1 MATFNK
7 NKLNGPYQSIAGLRT
22 WHYSDTGLLIA
33 DVSEVAGFFT
43 NGWDCG
49 MRKGDLV
56 VITEGDTGTAATSD
70 TGALAN
76 KGGNTGGRRQYIA
89 TILSIVDTGA
99 TQVTLGA
106 PVLVGD
112 TS

>member
-7 NKLNGPYQSIAGLRT
+7 NKLALIAQSIAGPST
-22 WHYSDTGLLIA
+22 WAYTDTGLLIA

-43 NGWDCG
+43 TGYDCG
-49 MRKGDLV
+49 MRKGDRV
-56 VITEGDTGTAATSD
+56 FITEGDTGIYD
-70 TGALAN
+70 ALPMN
-76 KGGNTGGRRQYIA
+76 KGGNTGGRRQYAA

-99 TQVTLGA
+99 TQVTLGL
-106 PVLVGD
+106 PVLIGD

>member
-7 NKLNGPYQSIAGLRT
+7 HKLNGPYQSIAGLRT

-43 NGWDCG
+43 TGWDCG
-49 MRKGDLV
+49 MRKGDVV
-56 VITEGDTGTAATSD
+56 VITEGDTGTADS
-70 TGALAN
+70 LPMN
-76 KGGNTGGRRQYIA
+76 RGGNTGGHRQYIA
-89 TILSIVDTGA
+89 TILNIVDTGA
-99 TQVTLGA
+99 TQVTLGL

>member
-7 NKLNGPYQSIAGLRT
+7 DKLVCLTQGIAGPRT
-22 WHYSDTGLLIA
+22 WGYTDTGLLIA

-43 NGWDCG
+43 TGYDCG
-49 MRKGDLV
+49 MRHGDRV
-56 VITEGDTGTAATSD
+56 TITEGDTGTHD
-70 TGALAN
+70 TAGRQ
-76 KGGNTGGRRQYIA
+76 TGGRRQYVA
-89 TILSIVDTGA
+89 TVQATTDTGA
-99 TQVTLGA
+99 TQVTLGL